1 MHDIRYAARGLR
13 RKPGF
18 TAAVV
23 LTLGLGIGANA
34 TMFSVV
40 DRLLFR
46 PPAYIHTPDRVQR
59 VNLVVTTERDGEYIA
74 GNMSYKRY
82 VELTDFTTSFD
93 VTAAMAGG
101 EPAIGEGENA
111 REMGIEAISASFW
124 RLFNMRPALGRFF
137 TPDEDRAPDGT
148 MVAVLG
154 YGFWETTYGG
164 RADVLG
170 KPVKIGSETYT
181 IIGVAPRNFVGVGLN
196 TPAAF
201 LPITAWANAS
211 FGKRAGSD
219 GPFGGVR
226 RSYHDAHN
234 IRWLEVLARRKPNVT
249 VAAATADL
257 SNAYRKSYMAEKLVE
272 PGIRPTELAKPRA
285 IAAPLI
291 RERGPQQGND
301 SKVALWL
308 VGVSA
313 IVLLIACANVGNL
326 LLARAFGR
334 RREIAVRL
342 ALGVSRVRLIRQLM
356 TESLLLALLG
366 ALTGLALAQWGGSA
380 LRAILLENVDWQSTF
395 GDPRVLLITL
405 STAIVAGLLT
415 GLAPALHAGRTD
427 IAGMLKAGAREGT
440 YHRSRTRVVLLVM
453 QGALSVVLLVGA
465 GLFVRSLRNV
475 RSLDLGYD
483 GARILY
489 VEPHMRGV
497 QLDSMQSGD
506 FRRRLLAAATALPAV
521 EAGSRTVTVPF
532 WSSITQDLHVAG
544 IDSVDR
550 LGDFYYHAVSPDYFR
565 TMGTRIRRGRGFT
578 AADTRTA
585 PLVMVVSESM
595 AKKLWRGQDALGKCV
610 RIGADSEPCTEV
622 VGVAQDIKRGSLS
635 DDDGLQYYV
644 AIEQSQGAT
653 GGGLF
658 LRARGSTKAQSE
670 SIRKELQK
678 LMPGASYVTVTPLDN
693 IIGGQTRSWTL
704 GATMFTVFGVLA
716 LLVAAVGLYSVIA
729 YNVVQRTHE
738 LGVRVA
744 LGARSP
750 DVVRLVV
757 GEGVRVSLAGI
768 VIGSVAA
775 AGAARYVG
783 PLLFGVSPRDPLV
796 FSGVALALVFVA
808 LLASLLPAWRAS
820 RVDPSVALRGD

>member
-82 VELTDFTTSFD
+82 IELTDFTTSFD

-154 YGFWETTYGG
+154 YGFWQTTYGG